1 MPEMTQRLLRDTPG
15 HPAYQNL
22 HRGVRLPGHRGTVPR
37 VVPLTLATMSERN
50 PYRPVDPK
58 VSFPA
63 MEEALIDSW
72 KANDVFHR
80 SLKQREGGSEW
91 VFYEGPPTAN
101 GKPGIHHVE
110 ARTFKDMFCRFQ
122 AMRGHYVHR
131 KAGWDCHGLP
141 VEIEVEKELGITE
154 KRQIEE
160 EWGIEEFVRRCRE
173 SVQRYVGDW
182 DALTQ
187 RIGFWLDLDDAYWT
201 MSPSFVESVW
211 WILKQIWDKGLLEED
226 FKVVPYCPRC
236 GTSLSSHELAQPGA
250 YRDVHDP
257 SIYVR
262 FPLADDPST
271 SLLVWTTTPW
281 TLLSNTLAAAG
292 PEIIY
297 AKIADPDEPG
307 HLLVVA
313 ADRVEPLFGEGT
325 EIVETIPGSEL
336 IGRKYAPPFP
346 YVKGSDNSHR
356 VVGGDFVTTGDGSGL
371 VHLAP
376 YGEDDMVLI
385 REQGLEVVQTIDET
399 GRAIPEPFTGKW
411 VKDADREIIED
422 LAARRILWRAEDYL
436 HSYPHCWRCHTPL
449 LYYPRKDWY
458 IRTSRIRDRLQ
469 ASNEAVN
476 WQPPTIKYGRFGDWL
491 ANNVDWSLSRDRYWG
506 TPLPIW
512 RCDTG
517 HDTCVGSIAELSELA
532 GRDVSN
538 VDPHRPY
545 VDEVRI
551 ACPECGREASRVKP
565 VIDTWF
571 DSGSMPFGQWHYPF
585 ENEEVFE
592 NRFPADFISEAIDQT
607 RGWFY
612 SLLAVATLVK
622 GESSYR
628 NVVCLGHIVD
638 EDGRKMSKSL
648 GNVIDPWTVLNAQG
662 ADALRWLMLTGGSPW
677 SARRVSIGIIEES
690 LRKYLLT
697 LWNTYSFWVTYA
709 SLENFDPAAVDIPL
723 AQRPELDRWILAEL
737 DDAVRVVTDA
747 LDAFDATRGGKRL
760 DRFVDDL
767 SNWYVRRS
775 RRRFWRSGKDRDTQ
789 AAFLTLWECL
799 VTVSQLTAPFTPFI
813 ADEIYTNV
821 TSPLPDAADSVHLTD
836 WPEPRDERRDDDLR
850 ARMELA
856 RRLVGLGRSARTE
869 AKVKVRQPLARALVV
884 IPRSDADL
892 LSGLEAVISEELN
905 VKAIEPM
912 SGMGELVSYTVKP
925 NFKAL
930 GPRFGP
936 RVKDV
941 AKALASA
948 DPGSIVHSIE
958 TEGRAEIE
966 IDGVRESFGR
976 DDLDIRVEGRTGF
989 SLAQDGPYGVALDL
1003 DISEELRAE
1012 GVARELIRTIQDLRR
1027 SSGLAVEDRIEL
1039 WITWDDPAAGEA
1051 ATAHGD
1057 WIAEEVLATVIHI
1070 GEDPMADSE
1079 TDHIDTDG
1087 GRVVVG
1093 LRRAR

>member
-1 MPEMTQRLLRDTPG
+1 MSKR
-15 HPAYQNL
+15 NL
-22 HRGVRLPGHRGTVPR
+22 
-37 VVPLTLATMSERN
+37 
-50 PYRPVDPK
+50 YRPVDPK

-63 MEEALIDSW
+63 MEEALIASW
-72 KANDVFHR
+72 KNNDIFHR
-80 SLKQREGGSEW
+80 SLKQREGSPEW

-160 EWGIEEFVRRCRE
+160 EWGIEEFVKRCRE

-187 RIGFWLDLDDAYWT
+187 RIGFWLDLEDAYWT
-201 MSPSFVESVW
+201 MSPQFVESVW

-236 GTSLSSHELAQPGA
+236 GTALSSHELAQPGA

-262 FPLADDPST
+262 FPLAEDPGT

-292 PEIIY
+292 PEITY
-297 AKIADPDEPG
+297 AKIPDPDG
-307 HLLVVA
+307 DGRYLIVA
-313 ADRVEPLFGEGT
+313 ADLVERLFGESTDVVATLNGA
-325 EIVETIPGSEL
+325 EL
-336 IGRKYAPPFP
+336 VGMRYEPPFP
-346 YVKGSDNSHR
+346 YVPASDNSHQ
-356 VVGGDFVTTGDGSGL
+356 VVAGDFVTTTDGSGL

-385 REQGLEVVQTIDET
+385 RERGLEVVQTIDAS
-399 GRAIPEPFTGKW
+399 GKAIPEPFTGKW
-411 VKDADREIIED
+411 VKDADRDIITD
-422 LAARRILWRAEDYL
+422 LSQRGLLWRAEDYL

-458 IRTSRIRDRLQ
+458 IRTSRIRDQLQ
-469 ASNEAVN
+469 ASNEAIN

-512 RCDTG
+512 RCEGG
-517 HDTCVGSIAELSELA
+517 HDTCIGSFAELSKLA
-532 GRDVSN
+532 GRDVSG

-545 VDEVRI
+545 VDEVTI
-551 ACPECGREASRVKP
+551 TCPECSEQATRVKS

-585 ENEEVFE
+585 ENEDVFE
-592 NRFPADFISEAIDQT
+592 KRFPADFISEAIDQT

-648 GNVIDPWTVLNAQG
+648 GNVIDPWTVLNNQG

-677 SARRVSIGIIEES
+677 SARRLSIAIIEES

-709 SLENFDPAAVDIPL
+709 SLEGFDPTQVDIPV
-723 AQRPELDRWILAEL
+723 AERSEMDRWILAEL
-737 DDAVRVVTDA
+737 DDTTRVVTEA
-747 LDAFDATRGGKRL
+747 LDGFDATRGGKRL

-767 SNWYVRRS
+767 SNWYVRRC
-775 RRRFWRSGKDRDTQ
+775 RRRFWRSGEDRDTQ

-799 VTVSQLTAPFTPFI
+799 VTVAQLTAPFTPFI
-813 ADEIYTNV
+813 ADEVYVNL
-821 TSPLPDAADSVHLTD
+821 TSPSPSASDSVHLTD
-836 WPEPRDERRDDDLR
+836 WPQPSDERRDDDLR
-850 ARMELA
+850 ARMALA
-856 RRLVGLGRSARTE
+856 RKLVGLGRSARTD

-884 IPRSDADL
+884 IPPSDAAL
-892 LSGLEAVISEELN
+892 LEGLEQVISDELN
-905 VKAIEPM
+905 VKRIEPI
-912 SGMGELVSYTVKP
+912 GEMGELVTYSVKP

-941 AKALASA
+941 AVALAQA
-948 DPGSIVHSIE
+948 DAERVVTTLASNGTVDIE
-958 TEGRAEIE
+958 VGGATET
-966 IDGVRESFGR
+966 FGR
-976 DDLDIRVEGRTGF
+976 DDLDVRVEGRAGF
-989 SLAQDGPYGVALDL
+989 SLAQEGPYGVALDL
-1003 DISEELRAE
+1003 DITDDLRAE

-1039 WITWDDPAAGEA
+1039 WITWDDAFAGEA
-1051 ATAHGD
+1051 VTRHQE
-1057 WIAEEVLATVIHI
+1057 WIAAEVLATTLHV
-1070 GEDPMADSE
+1070 GEDPMAGSD
-1079 TDHIDTDG
+1079 TDHIDTDA

-1093 LRRAR
+1093 LRKTA